1 MSQLHP
7 PFPFSAPPPP
17 VQIVM
22 EYCGAGSVSDIM
34 TICEVTLTE
43 AEIADVMAATLIG
56 LKYLHSMKL
65 IHRVR
70 VQGGG

>member
-1 MSQLHP
+1 
-7 PFPFSAPPPP
+7 
-17 VQIVM
+17 M